1 MIDPQSIL
9 TAIKDYGA
17 AVISTVSVGG
27 IAAATAAVIKVK
39 KAIDD
44 VKNNTKAALAKKDEA
59 LAASNSKVDEV
70 LAQNKALLSKI
81 DNLTSDVYKLESE
94 VRSDVKGNR
103 KN

>member
-1 MIDPQSIL
+1 MIDPQTIL

-17 AVISTVSVGG
+17 AIISTISLGG
-27 IAAATAAVIKVK
+27 IAGAVAVIVKVK
-39 KAIDD
+39 NAF
-44 VKNNTKAALAKKDEA
+44 NSTKEAMNKALAKKDEA
-59 LAASNSKVDEV
+59 LEASNSKVDEV

-81 DNLTSDVYKLESE
+81 DTLTSDVYKLESE